1 MALEKPRSLA
11 ASTRLAPSLVENLLF
26 NGFHL
31 VVGGFFE
38 ILEILDI
45 LDILDILIIEIR
57 DNIRRQADCVSSQ
70 KSASSTPL
78 SFPS

>member
-45 LDILDILIIEIR
+45 LIIEIR

>member
-31 VVGGFFE
+31 VVGGFLE
-38 ILEILDI
+38 ILE
-45 LDILDILIIEIR
+45 ILIIEIR

-70 KSASSTPL
+70 KSAPSTPL

>member
-38 ILEILDI
+38 ILEILE
-45 LDILDILIIEIR
+45 ILDILIIEIR